1 MLVTYPVL
9 GVGQAKH
16 LIAICGGGG
25 SAKTGVKNTV
35 DVYSMPSRGKPYR
48 LLGSADTGSELPS
61 SVAISP
67 DGTWLAVSVNAACWV
82 YEITPKVVK
91 DDNAPDDASPSLDL
105 VLRVRFRTDF
115 SAVDS
120 SQTCACFVGSH
131 TLVTGG
137 EDSVV
142 RIWSISTTNEATDV
156 ATSSSLAVVPPS
168 TASKQDGEEAVEN
181 AIVPPVPGD
190 QAVHGT
196 TVVRL
201 TKEYRGHTKRIKQIH
216 VDPFSRN
223 AVVTSDEAA
232 TCHLWRLDKLT
243 SFFRATA
250 LDTLDQVFQSPGFPK
265 PPTKGPVKHQFRCVR
280 LAPNGQALFTVLSPP
295 RGDAYLVKWV
305 PMTLSQEDATLWP
318 WRVAAVALAGPEPVG
333 SLTISDDGAVVVTAT
348 ASGDIFTFNAIDLT
362 CGTKSSPEDHTF
374 AITGLVCQSVVPDSL
389 YRLCSAGADKRLL
402 MHRVELSTA
411 KDGLTWPGTFVA
423 LALSVVVGVIVA
435 GTGLVYFHA
444 SQSLL
449 LSHPFQGINAILASK
464 FESNDAM
471 ATIMACLVGLL
482 ASLVSW
488 IVCLQSRALH
498 GVFWIGLALLILSCV
513 SLWVAATDDL
523 RVQWVSGV
531 DLLEY
536 KACIVTGVTGVVFLL
551 LHSIG
556 LMVL

>member
-9 GVGQAKH
+9 GVGHAKH

-67 DGTWLAVSVNAACWV
+67 DGTWLAVSVNAACWI

-137 EDSVV
+137 EDSV
-142 RIWSISTTNEATDV
+142 
-156 ATSSSLAVVPPS
+156 
-168 TASKQDGEEAVEN
+168 
-181 AIVPPVPGD
+181 AIKRVSHRP
-190 QAVHGT
+190 
-196 TVVRL
+196 
-201 TKEYRGHTKRIKQIH
+201 GHTKRIKQIH

-243 SFFRATA
+243 TFFRATA
-250 LDTLDQVFQSPGFPK
+250 LDTLDQVFQSPGIPR
-265 PPTKGPVKHQFRCVR
+265 PPTKGPLKHQFRCVR
-280 LAPNGQALFTVLSPP
+280 FAPNGQALFTVLSPP

-333 SLTISDDGAVVVTAT
+333 SLTISDDGAVVCV
-348 ASGDIFTFNAIDLT
+348 
-362 CGTKSSPEDHTF
+362 
-374 AITGLVCQSVVPDSL
+374 
-389 YRLCSAGADKRLL
+389 
-402 MHRVELSTA
+402 
-411 KDGLTWPGTFVA
+411 
-423 LALSVVVGVIVA
+423 
-435 GTGLVYFHA
+435 FH
-444 SQSLL
+444 
-449 LSHPFQGINAILASK
+449 
-464 FESNDAM
+464 
-471 ATIMACLVGLL
+471 
-482 ASLVSW
+482 
-488 IVCLQSRALH
+488 
-498 GVFWIGLALLILSCV
+498 
-513 SLWVAATDDL
+513 
-523 RVQWVSGV
+523 
-531 DLLEY
+531 
-536 KACIVTGVTGVVFLL
+536 
-551 LHSIG
+551 
-556 LMVL
+556 